1 MNAFA
6 ALADDTRRGIVLLV
20 AKNGELSASEI
31 GRNFRM
37 SSPAVSQH
45 LRVLREASVL
55 QVKKDAQRRI
65 YSLNQSGLDEVGSW
79 ISDIKSLWN
88 RRLDHLETFLLK
100 LKKERT
106 GARDQHRDRRLEWR
120 PLGLHHARPRRA

>member
-79 ISDIKSLWN
+79 ISDIKS
-88 RRLDHLETFLLK
+88 RAAP
-100 LKKERT
+100 RT
-106 GARDQHRDRRLEWR
+106 
-120 PLGLHHARPRRA
+120 